1 MKKIAFNVLS
11 FDKEIKNLIYEHFL
25 RNKLIKNMSDHLR
38 YKL

>member
-25 RNKLIKNMSDHLR
+25 RNKFVNK
-38 YKL
+38 YKILL